1 MQIHQ
6 VAPKTKKQK
15 RQIYRPR
22 RKTRH
27 LFGRGI
33 KGQKARAG
41 RKNEAGDKRFDKEAA
56 QKERLPIQVV
66 PKRFGHRES

>member
-15 RQIYRPR
+15 RQIY
-22 RKTRH
+22 
-27 LFGRGI
+27 L
-33 KGQKARAG
+33 RAENAAFYSGGASRG
-41 RKNEAGDKRFDKEAA
+41 RKPGREENDTRDKRFDKEAA

-66 PKRFGHRES
+66 PKDSYHRES